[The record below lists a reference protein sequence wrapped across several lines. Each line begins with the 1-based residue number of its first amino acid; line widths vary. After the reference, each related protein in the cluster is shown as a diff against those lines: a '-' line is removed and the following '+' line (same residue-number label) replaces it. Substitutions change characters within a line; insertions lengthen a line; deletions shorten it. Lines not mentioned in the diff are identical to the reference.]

1 MTEHLPECPVEKM
14 LRSGRTV
21 GSQSCICEHLR
32 ACEERVIKSA
42 NLQYFTSER
51 EAMTQMDRSWNTALV
66 KALHL
71 GYQDALDDVQDRL
84 KDMKLRGW
92 QRHALDELRKP

>member
-32 ACEERVIKSA
+32 ACEERVTK
-42 NLQYFTSER
+42 R
-51 EAMTQMDRSWNTALV
+51 WGD
-66 KALHL
+66 
-71 GYQDALDDVQDRL
+71 
-84 KDMKLRGW
+84 LRGW
-92 QRHALDELRKP
+92 GETYAFKNGKHSGWESALYAAMEAVASMEIAVVGNSAATIDQALAVIDALREKQ